1 MKYVD
6 DMVSVTS
13 DEIANAIM
21 LTMEIEKLVV
31 EGAAAVTVAA
41 LMNHRLQALQDGS
54 DKKVLS
60 ILCGGNIDVNLLSR
74 IINRGMAFD
83 GRVFEFELVIRDRPG
98 SLESILGIFRESGA
112 NVVEVHHHRFASHAT
127 IGQIAVSVTAETRDQ
142 AHIDLL
148 KGIIESRS
156 YAAHRR

>member
-1 MKYVD
+1 MAYVD

-21 LTMEIEKLVV
+21 LTMEIEKIVT

-41 LMNHRLQALQDGS
+41 LMNHRLAGLQDNSG
-54 DKKVLS
+54 KKVLS
-60 ILCGGNIDVNLLSR
+60 ILSGGNIDVNLLSR

-83 GRVFEFELVIRDRPG
+83 GRVYEFELVINDRPG

-112 NVVEVHHHRFASHAT
+112 NVVEVHHHRFASHAP
-127 IGQIAVSVTAETRDQ
+127 IGQIAVSVTVETRNQ
-142 AHIDLL
+142 AHIDEL
-148 KGIIESRS
+148 KGVIQSRG
-156 YAAHRR
+156 YPARLR